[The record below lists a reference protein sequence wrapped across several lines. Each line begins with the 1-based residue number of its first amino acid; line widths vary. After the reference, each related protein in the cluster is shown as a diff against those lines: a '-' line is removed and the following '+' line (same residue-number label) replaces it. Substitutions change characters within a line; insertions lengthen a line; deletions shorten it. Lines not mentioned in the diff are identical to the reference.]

1 MTNLEAQQPSSSSL
15 LYLLTGCHI
24 IKPEVITKL
33 EQGEEPWVVEGEFLL
48 QSRPGVCGGVAVRR
62 VVTQECFSLELF
74 NGAKPEK

>member
-33 EQGEEPWVVEGEFLL
+33 EQGVEQWVVEGQFLL
-48 QSRPGVCGGVAVRR
+48 QSRPGVWGGGSKEGGHSGV
-62 VVTQECFSLELF
+62 FF
-74 NGAKPEK
+74 PGAF

>member
-48 QSRPGVCGGVAVRR
+48 QSRPGVCGGW
-62 VVTQECFSLELF
+62 Q
-74 NGAKPEK
+74 